1 MNSFSRSLLRNCY
14 PRPTT
19 TQLSH
24 FHSSAPSFLS
34 KVVATRRLLP
44 DSQAR
49 LERQENIDLVQWQ
62 GDNTMPRDQ
71 LLKDIKGAEALIC
84 MLSDK
89 IDKEVLE
96 AAGPQLKL
104 VTTLSVGFDH
114 VDLKT
119 AKEKNIK
126 IGYTPEVLT
135 DATAD
140 LAALL
145 TLAAAR
151 NMKQGI
157 DAVQNGGWQ
166 DWRAA
171 WLCGHQFTGKTLGV
185 VGLGRIGQAVA
196 KRLGAFGIDR
206 LIYWGRTKKEGV
218 DGELVSMDELLKD
231 SDFVLVCCPL
241 TPDTKEMFDYEAF
254 KKMKKNAIFVNISRG
269 GVVKQ
274 DDLARALKEKLIAGA
289 GLDVTTP
296 EPLPLDDPLQS
307 LDNCVVLPHIGSA
320 TFETRETMCGMMID
334 NVLAVL
340 EDKAIPYELKR

>member
-1 MNSFSRSLLRNCY
+1 MNSLRRSLLFCY
-14 PRPTT
+14 PRPTIKI
-19 TQLSH
+19 QCSS
-24 FHSSAPSFLS
+24 FHSTVSVMLP

-49 LERQENIDLVQWQ
+49 LERLKNIELVQWQ
-62 GDNTMPRDQ
+62 GEHTMPREQ
-71 LLKDIKGAEALIC
+71 LLESVKGADALIC

-89 IDKEVLE
+89 IDKQVFD

-104 VTTLSVGFDH
+104 VTTLSVGHDH
-114 VDLKT
+114 IDLKT
-119 AKEKNIK
+119 AREKKIK
-126 IGYTPEVLT
+126 IGYTPDVLT

-171 WLCGHQFTGKTLGV
+171 WLCGYQFTNKTLGV

-196 KRLGAFGIDR
+196 KRLGAFGINR
-206 LIYWGRTKKEGV
+206 LIYSGRTKKEGV
-218 DGELVSMDELLKD
+218 DGELVPLDQLLKEA
-231 SDFVLVCCPL
+231 DFIVVCCSL
-241 TPDTKEMFDYEAF
+241 TSDTKEMFDYDAF

-274 DDLARALKEKLIAGA
+274 ADLAQALKEKLIAGA

-320 TFETRETMCGMMID
+320 TWDTRSTMSDMMVD

-340 EDKAIPYELKR
+340 ENKTIPYELK

>member
-1 MNSFSRSLLRNCY
+1 MNVISRSFA
-14 PRPTT
+14 TT
-19 TQLSH
+19 YRLTRQVTH
-24 FHSSAPSFLS
+24 FHTSVSTLMGA

-44 DSQAR
+44 NSQAR
-49 LERQENIDLVQWQ
+49 LEQQKNIDLVQWQ
-62 GDNTMPRDQ
+62 DDCTMPREQ
-71 LLKDIKGAEALIC
+71 LLKDVKGAEALIC

-89 IDKEVLE
+89 IDKQVIE

-104 VTTLSVGFDH
+104 ITTLSVGFDH

-126 IGYTPEVLT
+126 IGYTPDVLT

-140 LAALL
+140 MATLL

-171 WLCGHQFTGKTLGV
+171 WLCGHQFTNKTLGV
-185 VGLGRIGQAVA
+185 VGLGRIGQATV
-196 KRLGAFGIDR
+196 KRLSAFGISK
-206 LIYWGRTKKEGV
+206 LVYWGRTKKQGV
-218 DGELVSMDELLKD
+218 DGDFVSLDQLLEQ
-231 SDFVLVCCPL
+231 SDFVLVSCPL
-241 TPDTKEMFDYEAF
+241 TPDTKELFDYAAF

-274 DDLARALKEKLIAGA
+274 ADLARALKEKLIAGA

-307 LDNCVVLPHIGSA
+307 LDNCVILPHIGTA
-320 TFETRETMCGMMID
+320 TFETREVMGDMMVD

-340 EDKAIPYELKR
+340 ENKAIPFELKQ